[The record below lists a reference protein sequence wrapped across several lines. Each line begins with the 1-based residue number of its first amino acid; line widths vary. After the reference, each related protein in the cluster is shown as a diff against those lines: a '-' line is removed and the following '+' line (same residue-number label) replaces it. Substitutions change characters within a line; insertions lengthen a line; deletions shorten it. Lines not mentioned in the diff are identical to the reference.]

1 MSDNEPNLNVLMF
14 EILRKIQTD
23 LADLKRDNSDLK
35 SSSAMILGMIGELVK
50 AAGRDEARF
59 AGLEVRIE
67 RIERRLNLTDA

>member
-1 MSDNEPNLNVLMF
+1 MID
-14 EILRKIQTD
+14 ILRKIQANV
-23 LADLKRDNSDLK
+23 ADLKRDNADIK

-50 AAGRDEARF
+50 AAGRDESRF